1 MKNII
6 VVSKDTVL
14 IAFISKIFDQ
24 RYNVVAFKGIESAL
38 DFIYNTIPALLIVRL
53 DLGDNV
59 TMGVLGAI
67 KEDPIFSQVPVM
79 AVFGSDDILPEW
91 DMFFVD
97 DYIRTKELEREMT
110 KRVELCITRSEKI
123 VEINPLTRL
132 PGNISIN
139 KQIQAR
145 LDSGESFGLAYLDI
159 NQFKPFNDK
168 YGFTRGDEAIKVVGR
183 LLLNIVKNK
192 QIKGSFVGHIG
203 GDDFVYIMD
212 MDLIEKTSEEIIDSF
227 NSVIGTFYDPGDKSK
242 GFIESVDRHG
252 ALKTFPIM
260 TLSIGIANSRAGHF
274 SHYGEITEIA
284 SKMKSYAK
292 HSKGNCFKV
301 DRRRRLD

>member
-1 MKNII
+1 MKNVI

-14 IAFISKIFDQ
+14 IAFISKIFEQ
-24 RYNVVAFKGIESAL
+24 RHNVIAFKGIESAL

-97 DYIRTKELEREMT
+97 DYIRTKELEREMA

-168 YGFTRGDEAIKVVGR
+168 YGFTR
-183 LLLNIVKNK
+183 
-192 QIKGSFVGHIG
+192 